1 MWRGEEKDDTFDTIC
16 HSLDIQ
22 QIDDSSMIIEFISL
36 IKAEDRVK
44 KFAVVVSQCHFLY
57 RGILPNPV
65 VLAGKILGKF

>member
-1 MWRGEEKDDTFDTIC
+1 
-16 HSLDIQ
+16 
-22 QIDDSSMIIEFISL
+22 MIIEFISL